1 MTEYEKGYHD
11 AKWAIANRLYE
22 CYLNKYIFGMN
33 WQMIEYITGLSL
45 DDLEKLLF
53 EYDEKLTAVC
63 LAESDSLEEKIYRL
77 HIERYSNEYIQE
89 QLGVTE
95 EKIRSVIEGKDGC
108 CKYVYNTVY
117 QKLKAK
123 KHKNIAEYRYYR
135 NFTIGQKTGYEEV
148 RWEWVQRLH
157 TAGMNEDKISEIL
170 TYPQKEVERL
180 LIMKKEEIEDW
191 VKDHWQ
197 DENSGENR

>member
-1 MTEYEKGYHD
+1 MKKYEKGYHD
-11 AKWAIANRLYE
+11 AQWEMANRLYE

-33 WQMIEYITGLSL
+33 WQMIEYI
-45 DDLEKLLF
+45 
-53 EYDEKLTAVC
+53 
-63 LAESDSLEEKIYRL
+63 
-77 HIERYSNEYIQE
+77 QE

-95 EKIRSVIEGKDGC
+95 EKIRSVIEEKDEC
-108 CKYVYNTVY
+108 CKDVYYTVY
-117 QKLKAK
+117 KKLKAK

-180 LIMKKEEIEDW
+180 LIMKKEDIKGW
-191 VKDHWQ
+191 VEDHWQ
-197 DENSGENR
+197 DEN

>member
-11 AKWAIANRLYE
+11 AKWTMANRLYE
-22 CYLNKYIFGMN
+22 CYLNKYIFGMS

-53 EYDEKLTAVC
+53 EYDEELTAAC

-95 EKIRSVIEGKDGC
+95 EKIRSVIEGKDEC
-108 CKYVYNTVY
+108 CKDVYYTVY
-117 QKLKAK
+117 KKLKVK
-123 KHKNIAEYRYYR
+123 KHKNIAKYQYYR
-135 NFTIGQKTGYEEV
+135 NFTIGQKTGHEEV
-148 RWEWVQRLH
+148 RWKWV
-157 TAGMNEDKISEIL
+157 
-170 TYPQKEVERL
+170 
-180 LIMKKEEIEDW
+180 
-191 VKDHWQ
+191 
-197 DENSGENR
+197 

>member
-95 EKIRSVIEGKDGC
+95 EKIRSVIEEKDEC
-108 CKYVYNTVY
+108 CKDVYYTVY
-117 QKLKAK
+117 KKLKAK
-123 KHKNIAEYRYYR
+123 KHKNIAEYQYYR
-135 NFTIGQKTGYEEV
+135 NFTIGRKTGHEEA
-148 RWEWVQRLH
+148 RWGWVHRLH
-157 TAGMNEDKISEIL
+157 KAGMNTDEISEIL
-170 TYPQKEVERL
+170 KYPQKDVERL
-180 LIMKKEEIEDW
+180 LMMKKEEIEDW

-197 DENSGENR
+197 DEN

>member
-11 AKWAIANRLYE
+11 AQWAMANRLYE
-22 CYLNKYIFGMN
+22 CDLNKYIVGMD

-53 EYDEKLTAVC
+53 EYDEKLTAAC

-95 EKIRSVIEGKDGC
+95 EKINSVIEEKDEC
-108 CKYVYNTVY
+108 SKDVSYTVY
-117 QKLKAK
+117 KKLKAK

-135 NFTIGQKTGYEEV
+135 DFSISLKTGCEEV
-148 RWEWVQRLH
+148 QWELVHRLH
-157 TAGMNEDKISEIL
+157 KAGMNTNEISENL

-180 LIMKKEEIEDW
+180 LIMNKEDIKHW
-191 VKDHWQ
+191 VEVHWQ
-197 DENSGENR
+197 DED

>member
-11 AKWAIANRLYE
+11 AQWASANRLYE

-53 EYDEKLTAVC
+53 EYDEELTAAC

-95 EKIRSVIEGKDGC
+95 EKIRLVIEGKDGC
-108 CKYVYNTVY
+108 CKDVYNTVY
-117 QKLKAK
+117 QKLKVK
-123 KHKNIAEYRYYR
+123 KDKNLAEYQYYR
-135 NFTIGQKTGYEEV
+135 NFTIDQKTGYEEV

-180 LIMKKEEIEDW
+180 LMMKKEDIKGW
-191 VKDHWQ
+191 VEDHWQ
-197 DENSGENR
+197 D